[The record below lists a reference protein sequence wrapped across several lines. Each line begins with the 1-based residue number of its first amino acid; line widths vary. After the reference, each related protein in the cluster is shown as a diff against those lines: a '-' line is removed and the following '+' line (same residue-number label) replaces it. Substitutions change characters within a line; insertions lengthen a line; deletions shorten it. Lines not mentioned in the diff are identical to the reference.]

1 MSERL
6 LERLSVT
13 RLPARAGFAWLAE
26 SFGWMRQ
33 MPMLWLGLG
42 AAALLA
48 LLLLNLIP
56 AVGGLL
62 SMLLTPFWV
71 AGFMAA
77 SRDASQ
83 GRPVTV
89 LHLRAGFDA
98 AAPALF
104 VIAAINLAGTLL
116 ISQWLLGDV
125 AESLMPMMAAMHDG
139 GHMSTALSPTD
150 AERMAQHAEA
160 ALPSLLLAL
169 LLMLPL
175 LMATW
180 FAPALVL
187 FHGFPPLRALWWS
200 LWAVWVN
207 PAACLSYGLLLTTI
221 WLLAL
226 LLPLGIGL
234 MLAFPWAMASTYA
247 AYQAIFRLRAEV
259 PANTAAPAQ
268 ENAP

>member
-1 MSERL
+1 
-6 LERLSVT
+6 
-13 RLPARAGFAWLAE
+13 
-26 SFGWMRQ
+26 
-33 MPMLWLGLG
+33 MLWIGLG
-42 AAALLA
+42 SAALLA

-56 AVGGLL
+56 AVGGML

-89 LHLRAGFDA
+89 LHLRAGFDVA
-98 AAPALF
+98 RQPLF
-104 VIAAINLAGTLL
+104 VIAGINLIGSLL
-116 ISQWLLGDV
+116 VSEWLLGDLMD
-125 AESLMPMMAAMHDG
+125 SLQPMMTALHDG
-139 GHMSTALSPTD
+139 TSMGAGLSPAD
-150 AERMAQHAEA
+150 AERMAQQAET
-160 ALPSLLLAL
+160 ALPLLSLAL
-169 LLMLPL
+169 ALMLPL

-187 FHGFPPLRALWWS
+187 LNGFPPLRALWWS

-207 PAACLSYGLLLTTI
+207 PAACLLYGLLLSAI
-221 WLLAL
+221 WFLAL

-247 AYQAIFRLRAEV
+247 AYQAIFRKV
-259 PANTAAPAQ
+259 AAG
-268 ENAP
+268 